1 MRFFLAL
8 EVPEQNRQE
17 ITQVQHAIHEILPD
31 LRVTNPEKLHLTL
44 AFLDEQPD
52 ELQDQL
58 ITMLK
63 QAVKD
68 IAGFEVTPSYID
80 GFPNLHH
87 AHILW
92 MGVKGDV
99 DKLFLIR
106 ERIKDGLK
114 ALNIHIDER
123 RYTPHIAIG
132 KLSNLS
138 LTPEQENQIQQ
149 IAADHLS
156 PISVKSIK
164 LYQSIPNHG
173 LHSHNTLAEVKLVW
187 F

>member
-8 EVPEQNRQE
+8 EVPEHNRHE
-17 ITQVQHAIHEILPD
+17 ITQVQHAINKILPN
-31 LRVTNPEKLHLTL
+31 LRLTNPEKLHLTL

-52 ELQDQL
+52 ELQDPL
-58 ITMLK
+58 VSMLE
-63 QAVKD
+63 QTVKD
-68 IAGFEVTPSYID
+68 ITNFEVTPSYID

-114 ALNIHIDER
+114 QLDIHIDER

-132 KLSNLS
+132 KLSELS
-138 LTPEQENQIQQ
+138 LASEQEAQIQKL
-149 IAADHLS
+149 AADRLS
-156 PISVKSIK
+156 PINVTSIK

-173 LHSHNTLAEVKLVW
+173 LHSHNTLAEVKLT
-187 F
+187 